1 MSTPQKPDPQKV
13 AFLRSLP
20 EDIKAQITGEEA
32 EEFMTSDYLPESL
45 YEKIK
50 HLLMEDSESSNK

>member
-1 MSTPQKPDPQKV
+1 MSAPKKPDPQKV

-32 EEFMTSDYLPESL
+32 EQFMTSDYLPESL

-50 HLLMEDSESSNK
+50 HLLVEDPDTSNK